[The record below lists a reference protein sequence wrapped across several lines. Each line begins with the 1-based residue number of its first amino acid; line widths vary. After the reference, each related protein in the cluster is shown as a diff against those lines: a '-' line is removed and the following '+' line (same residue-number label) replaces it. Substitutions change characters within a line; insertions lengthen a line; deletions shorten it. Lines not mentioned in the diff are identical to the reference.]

1 VKKTALICA
10 ILSISLSL
18 SAKEEI
24 EVPDVVIEGEDR
36 SVLIREREERPGPE
50 PPEGKIHLEK
60 ETPQEAPPLPPPREE
75 IPYFEEEFPLSFF
88 EASYGEGNKVG
99 YILSHGQYLPGFHY
113 LLHGEGQSWD
123 GFSWE
128 GDTFDRISSHRL
140 KVDLSVPRERC
151 EMGGG
156 ACFRNKTIYLPYQEK
171 TELLSFGN
179 IMLGGTFLP
188 SSSTEVE
195 VGLSLGR
202 GRFIEE
208 DVDAKSFFV
217 RLDLNTWYGEIP
229 LGVGGEIRGFEL
241 DGERRDTSSIFF
253 HSKGLSLKPFR
264 LDIVLGVEE
273 HKDHP
278 PQELR
283 GLFKASLPLLE
294 KGTFFLEAKRWMDN
308 PGFASLYIQND
319 YMEPEEDL
327 LPARKAE
334 YGIGVEY
341 HPGGSLSLEAKAF
354 YQDSEDLIVL
364 GDEDEDDLYSPVN
377 LDGRILG
384 VRSEITHYTGSRLVQ
399 RLSLLYRDPRAEEG
413 KTIPFIPNLEVE
425 YLLRYFTP
433 WGLEILLNPRYSG
446 ESMDGLKDS
455 TAKEIPSYLLVDA
468 KISQRLLKDRLT
480 LFIYGENILGEDYM
494 VRRNYPGPPALFG
507 FGLRLRF

>member
-1 VKKTALICA
+1 
-10 ILSISLSL
+10 
-18 SAKEEI
+18 
-24 EVPDVVIEGEDR
+24 
-36 SVLIREREERPGPE
+36 
-50 PPEGKIHLEK
+50 
-60 ETPQEAPPLPPPREE
+60 
-75 IPYFEEEFPLSFF
+75 
-88 EASYGEGNKVG
+88 
-99 YILSHGQYLPGFHY
+99 
-113 LLHGEGQSWD
+113 
-123 GFSWE
+123 
-128 GDTFDRISSHRL
+128 
-140 KVDLSVPRERC
+140 
-151 EMGGG
+151 
-156 ACFRNKTIYLPYQEK
+156 
-171 TELLSFGN
+171 
-179 IMLGGTFLP
+179 
-188 SSSTEVE
+188 
-195 VGLSLGR
+195 
-202 GRFIEE
+202 
-208 DVDAKSFFV
+208 
-217 RLDLNTWYGEIP
+217 
-229 LGVGGEIRGFEL
+229 
-241 DGERRDTSSIFF
+241 
-253 HSKGLSLKPFR
+253 
-264 LDIVLGVEE
+264 VEE

-283 GLFKASLPLLE
+283 GLFKASLPFLE
-294 KGTFFLEAKRWMDN
+294 KGTFFLEAKRWMEN
-308 PGFASLYIQND
+308 PNFASLYVQND

-433 WGLEILLNPRYSG
+433 WGFEILLNPRYSG